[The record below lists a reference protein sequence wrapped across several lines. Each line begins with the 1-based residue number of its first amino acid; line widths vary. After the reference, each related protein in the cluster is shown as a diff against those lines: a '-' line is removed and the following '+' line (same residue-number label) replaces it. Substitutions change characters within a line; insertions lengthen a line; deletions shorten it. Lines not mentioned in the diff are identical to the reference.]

1 VTMRVALIGPP
12 GSGKGTQADRVAA
25 SLGVPPVHVGAI
37 LRREVTGSTALGT
50 AARPFMDRGDLVPDE
65 LVTRMV
71 LDRLDQPDCSNGFV
85 LDGFPRTTAQAQALD
100 RHLAE
105 RGAALDAACY
115 LEVPEEE
122 LLRRLSARGRG
133 DDSEQVIRRRLA
145 VFRSSAQ
152 PLLRYYQDRGR
163 LVVVDASG
171 QVETVTQLILSALSE
186 RAAAAGRPVPD
197 DRAANGDRAAP
208 AVEG

>member
-1 VTMRVALIGPP
+1 MRVALIGPP

-37 LRREVTGSTALGT
+37 LRRQVAASTRLGT

-71 LDRLDQPDCSNGFV
+71 LDRLDDPDCSNGFV
-85 LDGFPRTTAQAQALD
+85 LDGFPRTIVQAQALD

-105 RGAALDAACY
+105 RDAALDAACY

-122 LLRRLSARGRG
+122 LRRRLSARGRG
-133 DDSEQVIRRRLA
+133 DDRDQVVRRRLA
-145 VFRSSAQ
+145 AFRTSSR
-152 PLLRYYQDRGR
+152 PLLRYYRDPGR
-163 LVVVDASG
+163 LVVVDAG
-171 QVETVTQLILSALSE
+171 GPVEAVTQRILSALSE
-186 RAAAAGRPVPD
+186 RAAAAGRAVPGGPGP
-197 DRAANGDRAAP
+197 NGDRAAP